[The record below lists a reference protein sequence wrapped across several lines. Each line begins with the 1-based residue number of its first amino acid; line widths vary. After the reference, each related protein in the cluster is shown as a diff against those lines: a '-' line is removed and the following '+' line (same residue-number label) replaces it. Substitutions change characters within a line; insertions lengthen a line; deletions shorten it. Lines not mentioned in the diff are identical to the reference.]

1 MAVQFMLPALGE
13 NIESGE
19 VVQVLVAPGDTVD
32 ADQPLIELETDKA
45 TIEVPSPAAGTVES
59 VSVSTGDTVTV
70 GQLIVTIGETDGET
84 ATEQP
89 VSQAESS
96 PKPAP
101 SVATPDSGPTP
112 GDPPAPVSGS
122 PANRTVLAAPSARR
136 IAHELGVDIADV
148 TGSGGK
154 GRVLT
159 DDVKAYARQV
169 LERAGGSGD
178 TTPIEPAAP
187 DFSRWGKVE
196 RAPLRG
202 VRRATARKVSA
213 SWRAVPHVTQHDRAD
228 ITQFEVVRKKLKKES
243 PGVPLTVTAFAVQ
256 VLSMALKKFP
266 QFNASLDLARQEIVY
281 KQYVSIG
288 IAVDTDRG
296 LLVPVI
302 TDADRKS
309 LLEISNDISAM
320 AEKARTKRVSV
331 EDLQGGTFTVT
342 NLGGLG
348 GTAFT
353 PIVNRPEVAVLGLSR
368 AAYAPVFVN
377 QTFEPRMML
386 PLSLSYDHRL
396 IDGADAVRFLRWVA
410 DRLEQPLLLSLGN
423 F

>member
-1 MAVQFMLPALGE
+1 
-13 NIESGE
+13 
-19 VVQVLVAPGDTVD
+19 
-32 ADQPLIELETDKA
+32 
-45 TIEVPSPAAGTVES
+45 
-59 VSVSTGDTVTV
+59 
-70 GQLIVTIGETDGET
+70 
-84 ATEQP
+84 
-89 VSQAESS
+89 
-96 PKPAP
+96 
-101 SVATPDSGPTP
+101 
-112 GDPPAPVSGS
+112 
-122 PANRTVLAAPSARR
+122 
-136 IAHELGVDIADV
+136 
-148 TGSGGK
+148 
-154 GRVLT
+154 
-159 DDVKAYARQV
+159 
-169 LERAGGSGD
+169 
-178 TTPIEPAAP
+178 
-187 DFSRWGKVE
+187 
-196 RAPLRG
+196 
-202 VRRATARKVSA
+202 
-213 SWRAVPHVTQHDRAD
+213 VTQHDRAD
-228 ITQFEVVRKKLKKES
+228 ITQFEAVRKKLKKES

-281 KQYVSIG
+281 KQYVNIG

-353 PIVNRPEVAVLGLSR
+353 PIVNHPEVAVLGLSR

-423 F
+423 L